1 MYYNSKTINLYLSSG
16 WKTGI
21 IVANRLTS
29 GESADFG
36 LICCSLD
43 GHTETAEVAMST
55 SFVKQPWLVAWE
67 YNTKREQLHSFEIQN
82 IHVTDENVI
91 IICAKVP

>member
-1 MYYNSKTINLYLSSG
+1 MPLLKVDVVDSDSYT
-16 WKTGI
+16 T
-21 IVANRLTS
+21 
-29 GESADFG
+29 
-36 LICCSLD
+36 
-43 GHTETAEVAMST
+43 EVAMST

-67 YNTKREQLHSFEIQN
+67 YNTKREQLDSFEIQN